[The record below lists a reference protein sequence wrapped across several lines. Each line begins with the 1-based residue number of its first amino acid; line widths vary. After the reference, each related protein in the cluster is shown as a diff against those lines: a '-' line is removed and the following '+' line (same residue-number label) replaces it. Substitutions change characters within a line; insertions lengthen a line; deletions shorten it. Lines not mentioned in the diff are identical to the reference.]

1 MAADYKQKSLQKLS
15 QMQFFLLLWG
25 EMLPSE
31 LRPPA
36 AQCTTQMQLHFLKEN
51 LSLILVS
58 YCV

>member
-15 QMQFFLLLWG
+15 QLQFFFLLWG

-31 LRPPA
+31 LMASSGPVHNPNA
-36 AQCTTQMQLHFLKEN
+36 VTFFKEN